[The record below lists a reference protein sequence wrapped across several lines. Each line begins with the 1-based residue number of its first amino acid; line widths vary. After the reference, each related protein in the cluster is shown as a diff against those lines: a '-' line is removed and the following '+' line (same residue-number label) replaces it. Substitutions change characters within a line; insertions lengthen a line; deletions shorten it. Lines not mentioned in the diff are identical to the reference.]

1 MPYCYRLI
9 TAVAFILSIL
19 SSHIVNG
26 VPIAAIDS
34 LVLRSHIPG
43 TTFELSKSQNSTTV
57 SVVYYHKA
65 VATVLTTHAFSKG
78 SQAFVNLSHNIVRGA
93 RGARITID
101 AQIYIRVPI
110 LILFIFI
117 MLFLVSLRLT
127 SEDEDED
134 DSEDFT
140 TVVEKK
146 EPLTGLREEVNNGRY
161 EYRGTAPSGYKEHK
175 PDSSDP

>member
-65 VATVLTTHAFSKG
+65 VATGTTIFLVNINILIKTYLVLTTHAFNKG

-110 LILFIFI
+110 LIFFIFI
-117 MLFLVSLRLT
+117 MLFLVNLRFT

-146 EPLTGLREEVNNGRY
+146 EPLT
-161 EYRGTAPSGYKEHK
+161 SGYKELQ